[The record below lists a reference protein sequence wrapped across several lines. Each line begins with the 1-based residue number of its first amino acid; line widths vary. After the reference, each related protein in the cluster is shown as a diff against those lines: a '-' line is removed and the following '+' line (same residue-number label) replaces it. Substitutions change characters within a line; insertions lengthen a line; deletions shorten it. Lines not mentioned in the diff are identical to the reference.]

1 MSIMNT
7 QTPNGNKVKANIT
20 IDKKLAPKIGILKD
34 SEEQISRKIHKCPKN
49 RWMND
54 ANGRRFYCCSDPE
67 CDQKPK

>member
-34 SEEQISRKIHKCPKN
+34 SEEQISRKIHKCPKTV
-49 RWMND
+49 
-54 ANGRRFYCCSDPE
+54 G
-67 CDQKPK
+67 